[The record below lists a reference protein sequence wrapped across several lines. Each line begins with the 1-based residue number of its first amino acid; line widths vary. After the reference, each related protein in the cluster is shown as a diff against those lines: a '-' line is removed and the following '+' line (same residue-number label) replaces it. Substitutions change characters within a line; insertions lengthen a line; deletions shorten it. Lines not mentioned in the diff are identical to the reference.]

1 MPGDVVMDGIGRGGG
16 DLVVDVTVVDST
28 TGLDGASGADVRR
41 RTLKVGVAAS
51 AAEKDKREKKGGP
64 RNDTMEERLR
74 RVGKEFFPVGFET
87 SGASTSQSSSRIKKL
102 SEIGQQRR
110 GHHAAY
116 FVLRWR
122 ATLAMALAK
131 KGCEVALT
139 RAFVVRQ
146 QQRGQRGIVER
157 DGDPGPLLDVNA
169 DVFIHNGFA

>member
-1 MPGDVVMDGIGRGGG
+1 M
-16 DLVVDVTVVDST
+16 
-28 TGLDGASGADVRR
+28 
-41 RTLKVGVAAS
+41 
-51 AAEKDKREKKGGP
+51 
-64 RNDTMEERLR
+64 
-74 RVGKEFFPVGFET
+74 GFET
-87 SGASTSQSSSRIKKL
+87 SGASTSQSYSLILKL

-122 ATLAMALAK
+122 ATHAMALAK

-169 DVFIHNGFA
+169 DAFIHNGFA